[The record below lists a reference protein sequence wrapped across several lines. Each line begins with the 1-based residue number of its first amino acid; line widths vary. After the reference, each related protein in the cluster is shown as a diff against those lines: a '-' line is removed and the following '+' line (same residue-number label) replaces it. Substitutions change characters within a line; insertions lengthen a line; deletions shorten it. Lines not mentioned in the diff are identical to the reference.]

1 LDDLTENLNLAQA
14 FKERPELVRAW
25 EVVYRAELPVEIRR
39 SAVDLSTIDNYLNT
53 TGKDPIEFSAEL
65 AGNTRTANATP
76 RSWFDVVANG
86 GGAAIGQQ
94 GDYVIREGGEVFYR
108 AIFPHNYSHLITTG
122 RLAGTSETSTSPT
135 ISFSEDYDGV
145 LVKYYLRHGTINQLV
160 QYGRKAQYND
170 LITQQFGD
178 MPIAQRGWANNYVCF
193 KKEGGTSRPQVN
205 IQLGIGP
212 GISIFNDNLIAFEVV
227 R

>member
-1 LDDLTENLNLAQA
+1 
-14 FKERPELVRAW
+14 
-25 EVVYRAELPVEIRR
+25 
-39 SAVDLSTIDNYLNT
+39 
-53 TGKDPIEFSAEL
+53 
-65 AGNTRTANATP
+65 
-76 RSWFDVVANG
+76 
-86 GGAAIGQQ
+86 
-94 GDYVIREGGEVFYR
+94 
-108 AIFPHNYSHLITTG
+108 
-122 RLAGTSETSTSPT
+122 
-135 ISFSEDYDGV
+135 
-145 LVKYYLRHGTINQLV
+145 LRHGTINQLV